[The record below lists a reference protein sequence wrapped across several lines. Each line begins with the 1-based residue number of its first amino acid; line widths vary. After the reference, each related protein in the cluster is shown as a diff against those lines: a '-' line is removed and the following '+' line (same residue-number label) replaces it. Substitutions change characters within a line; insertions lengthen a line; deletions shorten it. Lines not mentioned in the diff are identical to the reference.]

1 MSNDS
6 RMNGHDPPIDRE
18 KVITLLDRQ
27 VPDLK
32 EQLETANT
40 EKAELLE
47 FADRLQRQNEVLM
60 LPSSTEK
67 TNSLQWLLGISTS

>member
-1 MSNDS
+1 
-6 RMNGHDPPIDRE
+6 MNGHDTPIDRE
-18 KVITLLDRQ
+18 KFITLLDRQ

-47 FADRLQRQNEVLM
+47 
-60 LPSSTEK
+60 
-67 TNSLQWLLGISTS
+67 